1 MMTNDRMENYMKK
14 ENITKLFLIIAIIV
28 DLAIFVSLIISN
40 VKLKDEIAY
49 LKNENKDM
57 QDSILA
63 QNNSIKN
70 LENKLNENA
79 DFIEK
84 LKEQEK
90 IKEDPSYEAII
101 NLDNTVFLTDFD
113 NYNPDSNEIK
123 ITEKEAKKIAQK
135 GFEESKSRIAAEG
148 TDDIESE
155 TLEIIETVANNYFT
169 RYYHEYDKMYDN
181 IKRKC
186 YAIQRE
192 NEMGCGVTI
201 YVDVTTGLIIGGMA
215 FGD

>member
-1 MMTNDRMENYMKK
+1 MKK
-14 ENITKLFLIIAIIV
+14 EKIVLVIALIIDIV
-28 DLAIFVSLIISN
+28 IFGSLIISN
-40 VKLKDEIAY
+40 VKLKNEIAY

-57 QDSILA
+57 QDKILA
-63 QNNSIKN
+63 QNDNIKN
-70 LENKLNENA
+70 LETKFNENT

-90 IKEDPSYEAII
+90 IKNDLSYEAIS

-123 ITEKEAKKIAQK
+123 ITESVAKKIAQK
-135 GFEESKSRIAAEG
+135 GFNESKNRIAAEG
-148 TDDIESE
+148 VDNIASEKIEI
-155 TLEIIETVANNYFT
+155 TETVANNYFT
-169 RYYHEYDKMYDN
+169 RYYYQVNENYDN
-181 IKRKC
+181 LRRKC
-186 YAIQRE
+186 YAITRRQSDLG
-192 NEMGCGVTI
+192 NGVTI

>member
-1 MMTNDRMENYMKK
+1 MKK
-14 ENITKLFLIIAIIV
+14 EKIVLVIALIIDIV
-28 DLAIFVSLIISN
+28 IFGILIISN
-40 VKLKDEIAY
+40 VKLKNEIAY

-57 QDSILA
+57 QDKILA
-63 QNNSIKN
+63 QNDNIKN
-70 LENKLNENA
+70 LETKFNENT

-90 IKEDPSYEAII
+90 IKNDLSYEAIS

-123 ITEKEAKKIAQK
+123 ITESVAKKIAQK
-135 GFEESKSRIAAEG
+135 GFNESKNRIAAEG
-148 TDDIESE
+148 VDNIASEKIEI
-155 TLEIIETVANNYFT
+155 TETVANNYFT
-169 RYYHEYDKMYDN
+169 RYYYQVNENYDN
-181 IKRKC
+181 LRRKC
-186 YAIQRE
+186 YAITRRQSDLG
-192 NEMGCGVTI
+192 NGVTI

>member
-1 MMTNDRMENYMKK
+1 MNK
-14 ENITKLFLIIAIIV
+14 EKVEKIILVIAFVLDII
-28 DLAIFVSLIISN
+28 IFGSLIISN

-49 LKNENKDM
+49 LKNENKDI
-57 QDSILA
+57 QDKILA
-63 QNNSIKN
+63 QNDGIKN
-70 LENKLNENA
+70 LETKFNENA
-79 DFIEK
+79 DFIED

-90 IKEDPSYEAII
+90 IKNDPSYEAIS

-135 GFEESKSRIAAEG
+135 GFDESKSRIAAEG
-148 TDDIESE
+148 VDNIESE
-155 TLEIIETVANNYFT
+155 TIEIIETVANNYFT
-169 RYYHEYDKMYDN
+169 RYYHQYDEKYDN

-192 NEMGCGVTI
+192 NEMRCGVTI
-201 YVDVTTGLIIGGMA
+201 YVDVTTGIIIGGA
-215 FGD
+215 TFGD